1 MRVFSICAAAVAI
14 ASAPSAGAAS
24 RDIETSWGKPG
35 VSLYDYQVDANICAN
50 AALSLDV
57 AEHPATKQLIRA
69 SGALESAYGQVGRLP
84 PNAVGEIS
92 GVGPDMNWLRD
103 VYRVDQS
110 FYEIKGMMLQVLDGC
125 LTGLGY
131 TEFTLTGEQR
141 ARLGKLPRGSQQ
153 RRAYLHS
160 LASDPNVL
168 SRQGVVVQ

>member
-1 MRVFSICAAAVAI
+1 MRVLSICAATLAI
-14 ASAPSAGAAS
+14 AFSTSAGAAS

-35 VSLYDYQVDANICAN
+35 VSLHDYQLDASICAN
-50 AALSLDV
+50 EALKLDV

-69 SGALESAYGQVGRLP
+69 SHLLDSAYDQVGRLP
-84 PNAVGEIS
+84 PNTMGHVAGI
-92 GVGPDMNWLRD
+92 GPDTNWLRD
-103 VYRVDQS
+103 VYRVDAN
-110 FYEIKGMMLQVLDGC
+110 FYQIKGMMLQVLDGC

-131 TEFTLTGEQR
+131 KEFTLTDEQR

>member
-1 MRVFSICAAAVAI
+1 MRVLSICAATLAI
-14 ASAPSAGAAS
+14 AASTSAGAAS

-35 VSLYDYQVDANICAN
+35 VSLHDYQLDASICAN
-50 AALSLDV
+50 EALKLDV

-69 SGALESAYGQVGRLP
+69 SHLLDSAYDQVGRLP
-84 PNAVGEIS
+84 PNAAGAIA
-92 GVGPDMNWLRD
+92 GVGPDTNWLRD
-103 VYRVDQS
+103 VYRVDQN
-110 FYEIKGMMLQVLDGC
+110 FYRIKGMMLDVLEGC

-131 TEFTLTGEQR
+131 KEFALTGEQR

-153 RRAYLHS
+153 RRAYLHI